1 MADYRGAGIDPTGL
15 RDVVRTNINPATKE
29 NQQTMIDL
37 LTTISSTG
45 ISVALDYSTDSVT
58 SYQGG
63 IWNIGTLTGVT
74 NDVNISDGGNS
85 ITVDFTRLAQTTD
98 AVAIYGSD
106 DGGTTKRIIK
116 TDSGGAIQV
125 DLEVANVGITSFPDN
140 EPFNVAQYGGSA
152 VGAGNAVHIQPGTS
166 AVFQVQS
173 NSANIATETT
183 LAAINNKLV
192 TGTDIGDVTV
202 NNAAGSGVYV
212 QPGTSTTWDV
222 SDRAARLLGVVYGS
236 QGAQLQQKVTS
247 NDLIVT
253 LDSESV
259 AVTGTFWQATQPVS
273 IASMPTTTVTATD
286 FDIRALTSTDVVTV
300 TGGAG
305 QTADVKITLDSES
318 VAVTGAFYQATQP
331 VSLASVPSHAVTNAG
346 TFAVQVDGD
355 ALTALQLIDDAV
367 AAEGDA
373 LGKGILLQGDD
384 GTDRTNVLVDTDGHV
399 QVDVLSGGGAGEQY
413 ADGTLV
419 NVAYKGNISLGTDG
433 SNYQILLTDSDG
445 RLQVDVAT
453 MPSTT
458 VTATNLDIR
467 DLTSVSDS
475 VSAVQSG
482 TWNIGT
488 VTTLTGIT
496 NVVHV
501 DDNSGSLTVDNN
513 GTFAVQADTE
523 LTTADLDTGAGT
535 DTRAVVGLVGSA
547 SGGGQLIPG
556 SATDGLLVNLGTNN
570 DVTLA
575 TLPDTAA
582 GDLAAINSNTDYG
595 AVVGGG
601 AEATALRVTIANDS
615 TGVLSIDDNGGA
627 ITVDGTVAATQSGT
641 WNINEITT
649 LPAITGSVTA
659 NAGTNLN
666 TSALALETGGNLA
679 TIAGDTTSIDG
690 KTPALGQAAMAA
702 SVPVVLANN
711 QTAIPIAHSITGI
724 GHGVKTVTSAGTD
737 EAIAGSTACKKVTIQ
752 AQTDNTGLIAVGT
765 SGVDATEATG
775 TGIIL
780 YAGDSFELE
789 IDNLA
794 DVYIDSTV
802 NGEGVRYTYFT

>member
-1 MADYRGAGIDPTGL
+1 
-15 RDVVRTNINPATKE
+15 
-29 NQQTMIDL
+29 
-37 LTTISSTG
+37 
-45 ISVALDYSTDSVT
+45 
-58 SYQGG
+58 
-63 IWNIGTLTGVT
+63 
-74 NDVNISDGGNS
+74 
-85 ITVDFTRLAQTTD
+85 
-98 AVAIYGSD
+98 
-106 DGGTTKRIIK
+106 
-116 TDSGGAIQV
+116 
-125 DLEVANVGITSFPDN
+125 VANVGITSFPDN

>member
-1 MADYRGAGIDPTGL
+1 
-15 RDVVRTNINPATKE
+15 
-29 NQQTMIDL
+29 
-37 LTTISSTG
+37 
-45 ISVALDYSTDSVT
+45 
-58 SYQGG
+58 
-63 IWNIGTLTGVT
+63 
-74 NDVNISDGGNS
+74 
-85 ITVDFTRLAQTTD
+85 
-98 AVAIYGSD
+98 
-106 DGGTTKRIIK
+106 
-116 TDSGGAIQV
+116 
-125 DLEVANVGITSFPDN
+125 
-140 EPFNVAQYGGSA
+140 
-152 VGAGNAVHIQPGTS
+152 
-166 AVFQVQS
+166 VFQVQS